1 MGFLIPGITSM
12 SLTQDPGK
20 NNETTESVAQAAA
33 MLHNYSPRLFGSPP
47 QLTNLNDM
55 RLMSS
60 ANDKEGPVGDY
71 YLNHVLRDACVANFV
86 IGKARFTGGMS
97 SIMNALVVAGQYAH
111 ALRQYGNATTG
122 NTDWQTSASSSV
134 QDAGALKT
142 YESETSNEA
151 SNSYTTMSITEFVS
165 NLGDMGAQILAELGE
180 DAVVSTE
187 MTTISDQVES
197 SLGAWFGGKLL
208 APILTSLA
216 VQQPFYTFESDWLSY
231 INNVKMMINAAVVM
245 LGLQDATVRI
255 GDTMFPISPTTK
267 IDKNSDVW
275 ANYRYITPTAG
286 LGSAI
291 ELDSQN
297 GETSQYVSFM
307 IDPKGITET
316 YQNNV
321 GESKI
326 YSSVLN
332 MGSEYGSEIAFI
344 TSSTATS
351 IDDKLLQLTDDVV
364 SAAEAVMS
372 NLGSAGRFT
381 ASLAS
386 SMFRSFKGDHTIYP
400 LIFQSHT
407 SNASEI
413 SLTVKLRASG
423 GDPYSYLTEILVP
436 MFFAL
441 ALVLPQMSKNS
452 GASYS
457 YPPIIQC
464 NIPGIF
470 GTRLGMV
477 TSLSITKNPDG
488 NDISVYGYPTSVDM
502 TINVKDLQQ
511 CLMTSPMDKMAVM
524 LNNHTMFD
532 YIAQCCAV
540 DKYRMNGSMRLVT
553 KSILAASDGAN
564 LAYNIGQ
571 SLKSDFY
578 SWANKFL
585 GTSRM

>member
-1 MGFLIPGITSM
+1 MAYLIPGIAGTSGE
-12 SLTQDPGK
+12 P
-20 NNETTESVAQAAA
+20 SVQQATA
-33 MLHNYSPRLFGSPP
+33 MLNAYSPRLFGSPP

-55 RLMSS
+55 RSKS
-60 ANDKEGPVGDY
+60 ASGGAEGPVGDF
-71 YLNHVLRDACVANFV
+71 YLDHVLRDAMVANFV
-86 IGKARFTGGMS
+86 IGRARFTGGMS
-97 SIMNALVVAGQYAH
+97 SLSQGVKIAGQYLYAFSK
-111 ALRQYGNATTG
+111 YGDASTAG
-122 NTDWQTSASSSV
+122 NWQTSPTSSV
-134 QDAGALKT
+134 IDEEAIKT
-142 YESETSNEA
+142 YQSETSNEA
-151 SNSYTTMSITEFVS
+151 SSSYTSEKLSDF
-165 NLGDMGAQILAELGE
+165 LAKYTISGQTAALLQSELGE
-180 DAVVSTE
+180 DAVVSSE
-187 MTTISDQVES
+187 LSTINDQIS
-197 SLGAWFGGKLL
+197 SSIGAWFGGKLL
-208 APILTSLA
+208 APMLTSLA
-216 VQQPFYTFESDWLSY
+216 VQQPFYTFESDWISY
-231 INNVKMMINAAVVM
+231 INNVKMMVNAAVVM

-255 GDTMFPISPTTK
+255 GNTMFGISPTTK
-267 IDKNSDVW
+267 IDSNGSNDVW
-275 ANYRYITPTAG
+275 ANYRYITPSSG
-286 LGSAI
+286 LGTAQG
-291 ELDSQN
+291 LDSQN
-297 GETSQYVSFM
+297 GDTSQYVSFM
-307 IDPKGITET
+307 IDPKGISES
-316 YQNNV
+316 YQNQV

-332 MGSEYGSEIAFI
+332 MGSDYGSEIAFI
-344 TSSTATS
+344 TSSTANEL
-351 IDDKLLQLTDDVV
+351 DDKLLQLTDDVV

-372 NLGSAGRFT
+372 NLGGAGRFT

-400 LIFQSHT
+400 LIFQNHQ

-452 GASYS
+452 SASYS
-457 YPPIIQC
+457 YPPIVQC

-477 TSLSITKNPDG
+477 TSLNITKNPEGTDV
-488 NDISVYGYPTSVDM
+488 SVYGYPTSVDM

-511 CLMTSPMDKMAVM
+511 CLMTSPMDKMATM

-540 DKYRMNGSMRLVT
+540 DKYRMNGSIRLIT

-564 LAYNIGQ
+564 LGYNIGQ
-571 SLKSDFY
+571 ALKSDFY
-578 SWANKFL
+578 SFANKFL